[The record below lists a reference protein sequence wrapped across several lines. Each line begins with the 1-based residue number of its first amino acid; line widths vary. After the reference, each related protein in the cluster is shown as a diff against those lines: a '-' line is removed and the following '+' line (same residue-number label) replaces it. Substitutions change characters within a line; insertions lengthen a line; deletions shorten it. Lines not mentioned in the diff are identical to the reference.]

1 MTNSKILATIVLLAS
16 TAVTGTAQA
25 AASEVATPCV
35 KSDLTGTWTA
45 VINDS
50 ASNSTER
57 CKMVVNSAGK
67 FTSGSCSDIQKKVTY
82 KLRSGSTTIN
92 NQCNVSFTINF
103 NNGIVSKSVATIS
116 RDRNTIIG

>member
-1 MTNSKILATIVLLAS
+1 MKQQKTLLTLALLAS
-16 TAVTGTAQA
+16 AVVSGTAQA

-45 VINDS
+45 VINDT
-50 ASNSTER
+50 ASNGTER

-82 KLRSGSTTIN
+82 KLKSGSTTIN
-92 NQCNVSFTINF
+92 NPKNRS
-103 NNGIVSKSVATIS
+103 
-116 RDRNTIIG
+116 